1 MIFRPLRTP
10 LMAGLV
16 LAALAL
22 VVLVLGARSAP
33 AAVIG
38 NDSRETFADY
48 AHRTGIPLISLR
60 RRFSASGLLDCPGR
74 LSSAQVVGNR
84 WTIVTSA
91 HNLLDDKGK
100 FPWALDTCVFIV
112 TGIDGRTVDY
122 RVSTKNWRVGTF
134 HPDRDRNRDWAVLS
148 LEAPVPPTVEP
159 YQIENPLTHPVPRRG
174 AITVIAASHDN
185 WPRRS
190 KRVASIEDCRLRT
203 IRLKI
208 NGRRNLMGFDCD
220 TGKGASGAALLV
232 RARSGYRLIGLAVG
246 ERSRRPGD
254 GYDSLSHFNAA
265 VPLHRRLYNAIRAVE
280 RVRRPDAA
288 ARIPLL
294 QFPDFR

>member
-1 MIFRPLRTP
+1 MIPRPLRAP
-10 LMAGLV
+10 LMAGLI
-16 LAALAL
+16 LAALA
-22 VVLVLGARSAP
+22 VGASPAS

-38 NDSRETFADY
+38 KDSRETFADY
-48 AHRTGIPLISLR
+48 AHRTGIPLIALR
-60 RRFSASGLLDCPGR
+60 RRFGASGLLDCPGR

-84 WTIVTSA
+84 QTIVTSA

-134 HPDRDRNRDWAVLS
+134 RPDRNRYQDWAVLS
-148 LEAPVPPTVEP
+148 LEAPVPRSVEP
-159 YQIENPLTHPVPRRG
+159 YQIENPRRHPVPRYG
-174 AITVIAASHDN
+174 AVTVIAASHDN

-190 KRVASIEDCRLRT
+190 KRVASIEDCRLHT

-232 RARSGYRLIGLAVG
+232 RQRSGYRLIGLAVG
-246 ERSRRPGD
+246 ERSRNRGA
-254 GYDSLSHFNAA
+254 GYDSLRHFNAA
-265 VPLHRRLYNAIRAVE
+265 VPLHGRIYDAIRAVE
-280 RVRRPDAA
+280 RARRSDAA
-288 ARIPLL
+288 ASNPLL
-294 QFPDFR
+294 LFPNFR